1 MIEKI
6 LNETTSYCEIC
17 PKREC
22 CPEEEYI
29 FYRIK
34 QILLK
39 SKKQKKKGK
48 ND

>member
-6 LNETTSYCEIC
+6 LNEITSYCETC
-17 PKREC
+17 PKRER
-22 CPEEEYI
+22 CPEEKCI
-29 FYRIK
+29 LYRIE

-48 ND
+48 K